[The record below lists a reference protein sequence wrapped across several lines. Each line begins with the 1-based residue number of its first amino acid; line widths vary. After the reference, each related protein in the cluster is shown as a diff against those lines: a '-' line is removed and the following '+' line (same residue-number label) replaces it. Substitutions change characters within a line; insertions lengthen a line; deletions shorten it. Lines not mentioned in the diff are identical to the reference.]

1 MNNSG
6 QIKAVSGLNVAK
18 WLCVLIIL
26 AVGIYGNDSY
36 KNIYSA
42 YERALPLLVMAGI
55 AVYIA
60 LQTIQGEAFGRLV
73 KESRAEIRRVVWPT
87 RQEATQTTLIVAVV
101 VFIMALIL
109 WALDWSLNQLVSL
122 IIG

>member
-1 MNNSG
+1 MSNNG
-6 QIKAVSGLNVAK
+6 QVKVVSSLNIVK
-18 WLCVLIIL
+18 WLCVLVLL

-36 KNIYSA
+36 KNIYSV
-42 YERALPLLVMAGI
+42 YERALPLLLMTGVAIFI
-55 AVYIA
+55 AM
-60 LQTIQGEAFGRLV
+60 QTIQGEAFGRLV

-87 RQEATQTTLIVAVV
+87 RQEATQTTLIVALV